1 MKFASL
7 FKKELREMLSPQTI
21 IMLVFVLI
29 VMVGLSGMVNGA
41 MDEAQEESSK
51 ITICDLDD
59 TDFSRSV
66 IKFLKT
72 PTADMKND
80 VKKIK
85 LESDDYAKEINRLGL
100 KSFIV
105 VPEGFTE
112 SVNKG
117 EQAKLIYVSKMTS
130 LSTMSNV
137 NSRSSKPPLRAHFTP
152 IKYRKGSLPKTK
164 LLSSIRPLTCRSR
177 R

>member
-80 VKKIK
+80 VKIIK

-105 VPEGFTE
+105 VPEE
-112 SVNKG
+112 
-117 EQAKLIYVSKMTS
+117 A
-130 LSTMSNV
+130 
-137 NSRSSKPPLRAHFTP
+137 
-152 IKYRKGSLPKTK
+152 
-164 LLSSIRPLTCRSR
+164 LLKA
-177 R
+177 

>member
-41 MDEAQEESSK
+41 MDETQEESSK

-66 IKFLKT
+66 IKSLPSSLIA

-80 VKKIK
+80 VKIIK

-137 NSRSSKPPLRAHFTP
+137 NS
-152 IKYRKGSLPKTK
+152 GSETAVTLIT
-164 LLSSIRPLTCRSR
+164 LHR
-177 R
+177 